1 MSCVAR
7 GVAICD
13 DVVAK
18 TTVAEWLFGSAGMAR
33 ANEEGQSIA
42 ETPLAALTA
51 GSSGLPP
58 AGGNRSRRR
67 NSGSTTG
74 MEAIMKRTQAIR
86 QSVYPESTL
95 ADSDSDWEE

>member
-1 MSCVAR
+1 MTQ
-7 GVAICD
+7 GNN
-13 DVVAK
+13 
-18 TTVAEWLFGSAGMAR
+18 G
-33 ANEEGQSIA
+33 GQGTA

-58 AGGNRSRRR
+58 AGGSRSRRR

-86 QSVYPESTL
+86 QSVHPESTH
-95 ADSDSDWEE
+95 ADSDSDWDE

>member
-1 MSCVAR
+1 MLSFNKHVLYKCTKQVF
-7 GVAICD
+7 V
-13 DVVAK
+13 
-18 TTVAEWLFGSAGMAR
+18 TTGMTR
-33 ANEEGQSIA
+33 ADEGGQDA
-42 ETPLAALTA
+42 ATTPLAAMTA

-58 AGGNRSRRR
+58 AGGNRTRRR

-86 QSVYPESTL
+86 NSVYPESTA